1 MNFFER
7 IRGTKKRKEAQESG
21 IIYSPLKGTVIPLKE
36 IPDSV
41 FAEGILGFGCGIQ
54 PTSEMVYAPFDGTIV
69 QVSDTKHAVGLRSA
83 DGTEVLIHV
92 GMDTVEMNGNG
103 FTTFVKTGDNV
114 KKGEK
119 LIEFSISE
127 IEAAGYSSVTAVVVC
142 SVSEAEKIKVLK
154 ADEIQTG
161 EALLKVE

>member
-1 MNFFER
+1 MQ
-7 IRGTKKRKEAQESG
+7 K
-21 IIYSPLKGTVIPLKE
+21 
-36 IPDSV
+36 
-41 FAEGILGFGCGIQ
+41 GILGFGGGIQ
-54 PTSEMVYAPFDGTIV
+54 PTSEDISIHLMEQLYKCIRYKT
-69 QVSDTKHAVGLRSA
+69 SSRTKKCG
-83 DGTEVLIHV
+83 GTEVLIHV

>member
-36 IPDSV
+36 IPDPV

-54 PTSEMVYAPFDGTIV
+54 PTSEMVYAPFDGAIV

-103 FTTFVKTGDNV
+103 FTTFVRQET
-114 KKGEK
+114 
-119 LIEFSISE
+119 
-127 IEAAGYSSVTAVVVC
+127 T
-142 SVSEAEKIKVLK
+142 
-154 ADEIQTG
+154 
-161 EALLKVE
+161 

>member
-36 IPDSV
+36 IPDPV

-54 PTSEMVYAPFDGTIV
+54 PTSEMVY
-69 QVSDTKHAVGLRSA
+69 
-83 DGTEVLIHV
+83 V

>member
-1 MNFFER
+1 M
-7 IRGTKKRKEAQESG
+7 
-21 IIYSPLKGTVIPLKE
+21 
-36 IPDSV
+36 
-41 FAEGILGFGCGIQ
+41 LGFGCGIQ
-54 PTSEMVYAPFDGTIV
+54 PTSEMVYAPFDGAIV